1 MRAMSGVVAIVAYR
15 PFPGREAV
23 LDALVA
29 SHVPTLR
36 AAGLVTAREALIGK
50 AKDGTVV
57 EVFEWAS
64 QKAVDLA
71 HADET
76 VRALWEKFEDVCD
89 YAPLGELAEAREAF
103 ATFAAVERAPS

>member
-1 MRAMSGVVAIVAYR
+1 MTGVIVIVAYR
-15 PFPGREAV
+15 PKPGREAD

-29 SHVPTLR
+29 EHVPTQR
-36 AAGLVTAREALIGK
+36 AGGLATARAPIVAK

-64 QKAVDLA
+64 EKAMELA

-76 VRALWEKFEDVCD
+76 VRALWERFEDVCD
-89 YAPLGELAEAREAF
+89 YVPIGEVAEAAALFSAFTPVDEA
-103 ATFAAVERAPS
+103 S